1 MTDLPVTLIQKWL
14 NAKAAFVE
22 AQSLERELRAQLTAA
37 LFPNPVKGTQRYPL
51 KAGHNIKLVQG
62 FDYKLGNKD
71 AISDGRKVPI
81 AEQVEELQR
90 SIEAVGNEGPLMAER
105 LIKWV
110 PELVV
115 PEYEKLNT
123 NYNSDKTIKEL
134 IDTILTVK
142 PTSPH
147 LTFEDPKSNGK

>member
-1 MTDLPVTLIQKWL
+1 MTDLPVNLIQKWL

-22 AQSLERELRAQLTAA
+22 AQSSERELRGQLTAA
-37 LFPNPVKGTQRYPL
+37 LFPNPVKGTQRYAL
-51 KAGHNIKLVQG
+51 NAGHNIKLVQG

-71 AISDGRKVPI
+71 AISDGRKIPI

-115 PEYEKLNT
+115 PEYEKLNA
-123 NYNSDKTIKEL
+123 NYLADKAIKEL

-142 PTSPH
+142 PASPQ
-147 LTFEDPKSNGK
+147 LTFEEPKSNGK